1 MKSCVSSFSQVSFE
15 LLVKRQIRRLEE
27 PSVRCIELVHE
38 EMQRIIQH
46 CGNEVQQEM
55 LRFPRLHEKII
66 DVVTNLLRSRLPPT
80 NTMVENI
87 VSIELSY
94 INTKHPDFHKDA
106 VLAGTLMSTTLQV
119 RGDKNRYLNLN
130 L

>member
-1 MKSCVSSFSQVSFE
+1 
-15 LLVKRQIRRLEE
+15 
-27 PSVRCIELVHE
+27 
-38 EMQRIIQH
+38 MQRIIQH

-87 VSIELSY
+87 VQIELSY

-106 VLAGTLMSTTLQV
+106 VLAGSLMAQNEMNNVKRIEASQAMGGGGRTGGE
-119 RGDKNRYLNLN
+119 RN
-130 L
+130 